1 MINNNQIKVINTMY
15 DSLQFMNNITWNKY
29 RDNIFKYELQQEKMH
44 RNGWCNGR
52 DYGKFTTN
60 LSAKYFTV
68 KHMIDAMIAHNK
80 SIYYNDS
87 SKLHT
92 VKDYLHVKTSVFMAE
107 SFVLNY
113 PEKIEKYNKFWLDS
127 GIFLQFIEYDYVEL
141 VNTEEKKVA

>member
-44 RNGWCNGR
+44 RSGWCNGR
-52 DYGKFTTN
+52 DYGKFTAN

-68 KHMIDAMIAHNK
+68 KHMID
-80 SIYYNDS
+80 SINAYKKYMSVYDS
-87 SKLHT
+87 SGLHT
-92 VKDYLHVKTSVFMAE
+92 IKDYLHIKTSIIMAE

-113 PEKIEKYNKFWLDS
+113 SKESLKWYENNLTEIINFRLM
-127 GIFLQFIEYDYVEL
+127 DYVEL

>member
-52 DYGKFTTN
+52 DYGKFTAN

-68 KHMIDAMIAHNK
+68 KHMIDSINAYKAHV
-80 SIYYNDS
+80 IVYDS

-92 VKDYLHVKTSVFMAE
+92 IKDYLHIKTSIIMAE

-113 PEKIEKYNKFWLDS
+113 SKESLKWYENNLTEIINFRLM
-127 GIFLQFIEYDYVEL
+127 DYVEL

>member
-29 RDNIFKYELQQEKMH
+29 RDNIFKYELQQEKTH
-44 RNGWCNGR
+44 RNGWCYGR
-52 DYGKFTTN
+52 DYGKFTAN